1 MDSQACIF
9 EYLYRDGGNFKTHG
23 QLRLDGWDE
32 GAEGKIRLCLEWGD
46 QFVAE
51 QVGVPP
57 LCPEHWESVGEGPSD
72 LDHAFHE
79 FLCVRHANDE
89 DADLPVPARL
99 ARTFVRL
106 GDRFGGHGH
115 EPAQREQAPNER
127 GSHDDDPAG
136 TEYGQQVPQIHSR
149 VLTSRKQQ

>member
-1 MDSQACIF
+1 MKGVTTLGSSSIF

-32 GAEGKIRLCLEWGD
+32 NAEGKIRLCLEWGD

-57 LCPEHWESVGEGPSD
+57 LCRKHWESVGEGPSD

-79 FLCVRHANDE
+79 LVCVRQATEGDRN
-89 DADLPVPARL
+89 LPVWGSLDTMVSRMQAAARAWNVTL
-99 ARTFVRL
+99 S
-106 GDRFGGHGH
+106 
-115 EPAQREQAPNER
+115 PNC
-127 GSHDDDPAG
+127 D
-136 TEYGQQVPQIHSR
+136 
-149 VLTSRKQQ
+149 L